1 MEDGS
6 RAIALFNRGSSSA
19 PARLQRSA
27 LGPDKWRIRDL
38 WSHKNLGELQQMFE
52 SPVPTHGV
60 ILPRVSRSDGDS
72 AMRN

>member
-19 PARLQRSA
+19 PARLERSA
-27 LGPDKWRIRDL
+27 LGPGKWRIRVL
-38 WSHKNLGELQQMFE
+38 WSHKSLGELQQTFE
-52 SPVPTHGV
+52 SRAPIHGA